1 MKYIL
6 TPQIREGTIEYEI
19 EKDIIK
25 AIYEDEEDTFD
36 FTDLPDG
43 DLLSIETN
51 LKINPIQEASKREG
65 VLSVKLLNLVSE
77 EATEDELYPEWN
89 EVE

>member
-6 TPQIREGTIEYEI
+6 TPQIREGTIEYKI